1 MNSEFALSIH
11 AKEQIERRTIDVQLV
26 YDVLD
31 KPEQIIQQE
40 NEAIYQS
47 IVAIEHKNYLL
58 RIFVNEKVSP
68 KVVITVYLT
77 SKIEKYYEG

>member
-1 MNSEFALSIH
+1 MYSEFALSIH
-11 AKEQIERRTIDVQLV
+11 AKEQIERRAIDVQLV

-40 NEAIYQS
+40 NETIYQS
-47 IVAIEHKNYLL
+47 VVIVERKNYLL